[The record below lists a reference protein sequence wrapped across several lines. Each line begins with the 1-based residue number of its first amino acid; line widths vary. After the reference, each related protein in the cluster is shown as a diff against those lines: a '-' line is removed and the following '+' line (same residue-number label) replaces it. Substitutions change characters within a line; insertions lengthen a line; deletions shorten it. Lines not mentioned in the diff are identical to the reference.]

1 MYMEDKLQQ
10 TNFSVQML
18 TGEEAFALCRKFYE
32 QGAADKEKEIKNSI
46 SKKES
51 EEYITK
57 ADAMKLLR
65 KSSNCLWK
73 WDKKGYLCSVKHRGS
88 VMYRKS
94 DVVHILEGGK

>member
-1 MYMEDKLQQ
+1 MLQNFDT

-32 QGAADKEKEIKNSI
+32 QGAADKEKEILERNAR
-46 SKKES
+46 KES

-57 ADAMKLLR
+57 AEAMKLLHR
-65 KSSNCLWK
+65 SENCLWK
-73 WDKKGYLCSVKHRGS
+73 WNRKGYLTAIKQGGS

-94 DVVHILEGGK
+94 DVMAVLEGGR